1 MIVNISA
8 ERIWSIFKKE
18 LILALRSPQMRAI
31 IIVVPIIQLLIFGYA
46 LSMDVKDVSIAVLD
60 MDKSSLSREYIS
72 RFDNSPYFNLTN
84 IVKSDKEATE
94 LLNRSKADLVLI
106 IDNKFH
112 SDLISGKTV
121 QVQALVDGT
130 DSSYASIL
138 LNYAARITS
147 KFSIEILKSNAMKK
161 GKNMSSVVGIE
172 LEQRALYNIQL
183 DSQIFFIPGLILML
197 LTLIVLL
204 LTSMAIVR
212 EKEIGTIEQ
221 IMVTPVK
228 PIELIIGKTLPF
240 GLVGLFDATVVILIA
255 IFWFEVPFKG
265 SVLLLYLGISLF
277 LLTALGIGLFISTVS
292 KTQQQALITTFFFLM
307 PGMLLSGFA
316 FPVANMP
323 EFIQWITYLN
333 PLRYFLEILRYIF
346 LKGVGM
352 DILWSRFLALGLI
365 AGFVLTVTVARFK
378 KKLM

>member
-1 MIVNISA
+1 MGSNISA
-8 ERIWSIFKKE
+8 ERIWSILKKE

-31 IIVVPIIQLLIFGYA
+31 IIAVPIIQLVIFGYA
-46 LSMDVKDVSIAVLD
+46 LTMDVKDVSIAVLD
-60 MDKSSLSREYIS
+60 RDKSSLSREYIS

-84 IVKSDKEATE
+84 IIKSDKEATE

-130 DSSYASIL
+130 DSNYASIL

-147 KFSIEILKSNAMKK
+147 KFSMETLKTNAMKM
-161 GKNMSSVVGIE
+161 GKNMNSVVGIE

-183 DSQIFFIPGLILML
+183 DSQIFFIPGLIMML

-228 PIELIIGKTLPF
+228 PVELIIGKTLPF
-240 GLVGLFDATVVILIA
+240 GLVGLFDATVVVLIA

-265 SVLLLYLGISLF
+265 SILLLYLGISLF

-292 KTQQQALITTFFFLM
+292 RTQQQALITTFFFLM

-316 FPVANMP
+316 FPIANMP

-352 DILWSRFLALGLI
+352 DILWDRFLALGLI

-378 KKLM
+378 KKLQ